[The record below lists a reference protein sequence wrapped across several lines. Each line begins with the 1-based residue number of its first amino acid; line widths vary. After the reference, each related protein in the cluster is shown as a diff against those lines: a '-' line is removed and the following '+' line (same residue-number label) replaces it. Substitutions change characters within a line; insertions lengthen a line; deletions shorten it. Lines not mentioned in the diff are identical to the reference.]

1 MILSS
6 EKRWV
11 AFFSHTGTEIYN
23 LSNRLKR
30 VPDRIVV
37 NKSPGDETINEDLLW
52 LINSN
57 NIDLVYT
64 KNRPDAEDYDRLIKD
79 HDSVVTLHGWMRIVP
94 AVICGSYKIYNL
106 HPGLITKY
114 PELKGEAMCSGTPL
128 VATDGGAL
136 PEVTGADGE
145 TVFRCTAGD
154 AGSLAATIA
163 AALDNPERR
172 DSVGLAGRQ
181 RVLERWTWRRC
192 AEMTVDQYREV
203 LAMPANIEKLRRNG
217 RI

>member
-114 PELKGEAMCSGTPL
+114 PELKGADPQTRAFNEQTKTYHDVGCVIHKVSPGVDEGKVLAQASMFNDFYSEEQMCCRLS
-128 VATDGGAL
+128 
-136 PEVTGADGE
+136 
-145 TVFRCTAGD
+145 
-154 AGSLAATIA
+154 SM
-163 AALDNPERR
+163 ALDLWEQF
-172 DSVGLAGRQ
+172 L
-181 RVLERWTWRRC
+181 T
-192 AEMTVDQYREV
+192 
-203 LAMPANIEKLRRNG
+203 
-217 RI
+217 